1 MEISTTNPGRDDL
14 ARWLDESPTEWSR
27 LHPALTRH
35 LALRLG
41 GPLPP
46 AWVGELDDFA
56 ATAAQVIDPAVA
68 RCESHRD
75 LPRHVPYDGVGR
87 RVEHVEFHPA
97 HDVAT
102 AAAWASGLL
111 DTDRTLEGDLRLA
124 GLFFLLTHVGEGGV
138 ACPIVCTIGL
148 RRALERRAD
157 PALAERYVARLRE
170 VDATRAA
177 RGAQFLTEVQGG
189 SDVGANLVVAVP
201 DEGVPGAWRITG
213 EKWFCSVAD
222 ADLFALTA
230 RPEGAAAGTRGLGCF
245 LVPRTLDGVTPNGF
259 AIRRLKDKLGTRAL
273 ASAEID
279 FDGALAFPIGDVGD
293 GFAVAVEELLNVS
306 RWLNALGAAGIMGRA
321 WLVASGFATR
331 RRAFGRPI
339 EDFDGVAEQLALL
352 RAHADAAIAS
362 TVALSALV
370 GRLDEGTAT
379 DDEACAHRFL
389 VNALKVV
396 TSLDATACVHD
407 AIEVLG
413 GNGTIEDFSVLP
425 RLYRDAVVFESWEGT
440 HHVLCAQI
448 QRDAARGLVTEGLE
462 RWFES
467 ELDRV
472 PDVSRVVS
480 RIVRETGRES
490 IARLAPGRVETLSGS
505 DLRRVVTRVTRCVQ
519 AAMMLRG
526 AGDDPSGDA
535 ARATAALFVARHLGD
550 RDSREDWDSLI
561 KAVREPTRWGVA
573 DAPTVP

>member
-1 MEISTTNPGRDDL
+1 MESVPANAGREDL
-14 ARWLDESPTEWSR
+14 TRWLAEEPLGWAR
-27 LHPALTRH
+27 VHPALAEH
-35 LALRLG
+35 LALRAG
-41 GPLPP
+41 AALP
-46 AWVGELDDFA
+46 AEWVAELDDFA
-56 ATAAQVIDPAVA
+56 ETVATVIDPAVA

-87 RVEHVEFHPA
+87 RVERIEFHPA
-97 HDVAT
+97 HHVASG
-102 AAAWASGLL
+102 AAWGAGLL
-111 DTDRTLEGDLRLA
+111 DTDSTLAGDLRLA

-148 RRALERRAD
+148 RRALEHRAD
-157 PALAERYVARLRE
+157 PALAERHVPGLRASDAAR
-170 VDATRAA
+170 AT
-177 RGAQFLTEVQGG
+177 RGAQFLTEVHGG
-189 SDVGANLVVAVP
+189 SDVGANLVRAAP
-201 DEGVPGAWRITG
+201 DADVSGAWRVSG

-222 ADLFALTA
+222 ADLFAVTA
-230 RPEGAAAGTRGLGCF
+230 RPEGAPAGTRGLGCF

-279 FDGALAFPIGDVGD
+279 FTDALAYPVGEVGD

-306 RWLNALGAAGIMGRA
+306 RWLNAVGAAGIMGRA
-321 WLVASGFATR
+321 WLVASSFAAR
-331 RRAFGRPI
+331 RRAFGRAI
-339 EDFDGVAEQLALL
+339 ADFDAVAEQVALL

-362 TVALSALV
+362 TLALTALV

-379 DDEACAHRFL
+379 DDEVAAHRFL

-462 RWFES
+462 RWLRG
-467 ELDRV
+467 ELQRV
-472 PDVSRVVS
+472 PDVARPYAMRVQQAAQ
-480 RIVRETGRES
+480 ES
-490 IARLAPGRVETLSGS
+490 LIQLAPGRVESLSGPAA
-505 DLRRVVTRVTRCVQ
+505 RRVVTRVTRCVQ
-519 AAMMLRG
+519 TATMLR
-526 AGDDPSGDA
+526 ALGDSGTGVPSVASA
-535 ARATAALFVARHLGD
+535 ARFMGYHRIDDG
-550 RDSREDWDSLI
+550 SG
-561 KAVREPTRWGVA
+561 KG
-573 DAPTVP
+573 

>member
-1 MEISTTNPGRDDL
+1 MESAPTNPGRLDL
-14 ARWLDESPTEWSR
+14 ARWLDEATVGWSR
-27 LHPALTRH
+27 AHPSLARH
-35 LALRLG
+35 LETRLG
-41 GPLPP
+41 EPLP
-46 AWVGELDDFA
+46 ASWVGELDGFA
-56 ATAAQVIDPAVA
+56 TTVATVIDPAVA
-68 RCESHRD
+68 RCESHRE

-87 RVEHVEFHPA
+87 RIEHVEFHPA
-97 HDVAT
+97 HAE
-102 AAAWASGLL
+102 AASAAWAAGLL
-111 DTDRTLEGDLRLA
+111 DTDLSLEGDLRLA
-124 GLFFLLTHVGEGGV
+124 GLFFLLAHVGEGGV

-157 PALAERYVARLRE
+157 PALAERYVASLRE
-170 VDATRAA
+170 VDSARAA

-189 SDVGANLVVAVP
+189 SDVGANVVVAVP
-201 DEGVPGAWRITG
+201 DPEVPGAWRVSG

-230 RPEGAAAGTRGLGCF
+230 RPDGAPAGTRGLGCF

-259 AIRRLKDKLGTRAL
+259 TIRRLKDKLGTRAL

-279 FDGALAFPIGDVGD
+279 FDDALAFPIGEVDD

-321 WLVASGFATR
+321 WLVASSFAAR
-331 RRAFGRPI
+331 RRAFGRSI
-339 EDFDGVAEQLALL
+339 GAFDGVAEQLALL
-352 RAHADAAIAS
+352 RVHTDAAIAS
-362 TVALSALV
+362 TMALSALV
-370 GRLDEGTAT
+370 GRLDEGTAS

-448 QRDAARGLVTEGLE
+448 QRDAARGLLTEGLE
-462 RWFES
+462 RWLER
-467 ELDRV
+467 ELEGAPDGARPLAVRV
-472 PDVSRVVS
+472 H
-480 RIVRETGRES
+480 EAAHES
-490 IARLAPGRVETLSGS
+490 IARLAPGRVEMLSGS
-505 DLRRVVTRVTRCVQ
+505 AARRVVTRVTRCVQ
-519 AAMMLRG
+519 AATMLRA
-526 AGDDPSGDA
+526 AGDDTAGAP
-535 ARATAALFVARHLGD
+535 ATASAELFVARHLADGGP
-550 RDSREDWDSLI
+550 SPDWRALVA
-561 KAVREPTRWGVA
+561 AVLGPLG
-573 DAPTVP
+573 

>member
-1 MEISTTNPGRDDL
+1 MESSTTNPGRDDL

-27 LHPALTRH
+27 AHPALTRH

-41 GPLPP
+41 GPPPP

-56 ATAAQVIDPAVA
+56 ATAARVIDPAVA
-68 RCESHRD
+68 LCESHRD

-87 RVEHVEFHPA
+87 RVERVEFHPA
-97 HDVAT
+97 HAVAA

-111 DTDRTLEGDLRLA
+111 DTDRGLEGNLRLA

-201 DEGVPGAWRITG
+201 DEYVPGAWRITG

-230 RPEGAAAGTRGLGCF
+230 RPEGAGAGTRGLGCF

-279 FDGALAFPIGDVGD
+279 FDGALGFPIGEVGD
-293 GFAVAVEELLNVS
+293 GFAIAVEELLNVS

-321 WLVASGFATR
+321 WLVASGFAAR

-339 EDFDGVAEQLALL
+339 EDFDVVAEQLALL
-352 RAHADAAIAS
+352 RAHTDAAIAS

-379 DDEACAHRFL
+379 DDEVCAHRFL

-472 PDVSRVVS
+472 PDTARVLSRF
-480 RIVRETGRES
+480 VRETGRAS
-490 IARLAPGRVETLSGS
+490 IALLAPGRVEALSGS

-526 AGDDPSGDA
+526 AGDDSSGDA
-535 ARATAALFVARHLGD
+535 AKATAALFVAHHLGD
-550 RDSREDWDSLI
+550 RDSREDWVSLI
-561 KAVREPTRWGVA
+561 KAVREPTR
-573 DAPTVP
+573 